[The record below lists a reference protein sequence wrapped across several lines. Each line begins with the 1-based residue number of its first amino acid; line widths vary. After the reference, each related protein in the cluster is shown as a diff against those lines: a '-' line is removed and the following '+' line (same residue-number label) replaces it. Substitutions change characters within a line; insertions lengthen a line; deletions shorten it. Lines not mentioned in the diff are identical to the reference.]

1 MQRKATDTVQF
12 KLRMRED
19 LRQRLED
26 AARERKISLNA
37 AIVERLEA
45 SFFFAETAE
54 AMGRSD
60 LFMIVHLFTAAIKRI
75 ENIRD
80 KKWYEDPDT
89 LRETGDLIRRM
100 FQQFA
105 ELRAGNAYDAQPA
118 VSFGELMADL
128 FVSRLAGQYRNVAA
142 DTEGEDK

>member
-1 MQRKATDTVQF
+1 MPRTATDTVQF

-26 AARERKISLNA
+26 AARARKISLNA
-37 AIVERLEA
+37 AIVERLDA

-54 AMGRSD
+54 TMGRSD
-60 LFMIVHLFTAAIKRI
+60 LFMVIHLLAAAIKRI
-75 ENIRD
+75 ENMRN
-80 KKWYEDPDT
+80 KKWYENPDT

-100 FQQFA
+100 FEQFA
-105 ELRAGNAYDAQPA
+105 ELRSGNAYDAQPP

-128 FVSRLAGQYRNVAA
+128 FVSGLARAAA
-142 DTEGEDK
+142 DVEGEDK